1 MSRADESYDVFDNT
15 SNNGGSGGSVISSP
29 IPGSTVAV
37 VPAGRPS
44 EGVINKGPYVVTANA
59 GVQTPGPG
67 LVVLNGRV
75 RVHALSTNTKPV
87 KVSQGRDSIGAEL
100 SPIAKLFFP
109 QSICRRFYMTTQ
121 VNGEGVEITVKE
133 SISHEFASKI
143 KAVVNA
149 EARKVKGKGK
159 KRRSKKK
166 KHSRRRRTKS
176 GRFAKR

>member
-59 GVQTPGPG
+59 GVPTPGPG
-67 LVVLNGRV
+67 LVVLNGTV
-75 RVHALSTNTKPV
+75 RIHALSTNTKTV

-100 SPIAKLFFP
+100 SADREVIFP
-109 QSICRRFYMTTQ
+109 AINLSQVFVTTQ

-133 SISHEFASKI
+133 SIS
-143 KAVVNA
+143 
-149 EARKVKGKGK
+149 
-159 KRRSKKK
+159 
-166 KHSRRRRTKS
+166 
-176 GRFAKR
+176 